1 LSSGPNSSPLTLKI
15 PAKTQRNSP
24 SDFSA
29 TATNLLLSPQATLSS
44 TIPTPATSSPTTEH
58 PPTHSLQIPTIPS
71 SPKSGNCPSNS
82 FQNLSLRPM
91 KSTKDSFHECKK
103 SNRKIRNLS

>member
-1 LSSGPNSSPLTLKI
+1 LSSGLNSSPLTSKI
-15 PAKTQRNSP
+15 PAKTQRNLP

-29 TATNLLLSPQATLSS
+29 TATSLLSPQATLYS
-44 TIPTPATSSPTTEH
+44 TIPTPTTSSPPTE
-58 PPTHSLQIPTIPS
+58 PTHSLQIPTIPS
-71 SPKSGNCPSNS
+71 SLKSDNFPAKS

-91 KSTKDSFHECKK
+91 KSSKDSFHEFKK